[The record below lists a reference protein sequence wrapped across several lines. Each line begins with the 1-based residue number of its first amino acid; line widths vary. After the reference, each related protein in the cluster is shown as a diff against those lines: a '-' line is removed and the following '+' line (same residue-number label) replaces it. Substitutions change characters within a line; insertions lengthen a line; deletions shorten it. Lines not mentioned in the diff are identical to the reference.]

1 MASHAVATVQGF
13 MLLPNRHWGTVALA
27 SALLFGAIWAV
38 SAPGTEIDSK
48 RTRLASLR
56 SELAA
61 LDSQAAAAAVAH
73 NRALD
78 RLDLIRE
85 RLRRAT
91 VDIRIARRDQ
101 RVAQQRLATRL
112 SAEYRQPS
120 PTVLSVV
127 LSSGSVS
134 GLLEVGDAI
143 GRVSELDARTIA
155 AVRARQRRLDALRR
169 QLVADRSEAAGQL
182 AAAQARRAEVNV
194 LIAQRRSA
202 LARADRDLRH
212 ALARERQRLARL
224 AAQKRSSNS
233 RIPIRQGAAPPPTG
247 TAPLPGGTGGKV
259 FPVAGPTG
267 FSDDWLAARAGGR
280 LHEGI
285 DLFAKRGTPAVAIAD
300 GMLFRVGWNRLG
312 GWRLW
317 LRDNAGTEYY
327 YAHLD
332 AFATAAREGTRVTAG
347 TVIGYV
353 GDSGDAKGTS
363 PHVHFEIHPGG
374 GGPVRP
380 YPIVAGLPRV

>member
-1 MASHAVATVQGF
+1 
-13 MLLPNRHWGTVALA
+13 MLRSKRHRGAVALA
-27 SALLFGAIWAV
+27 LALLLGAISAV
-38 SAPGTEIDSK
+38 GAPRTEVESK
-48 RTRLASLR
+48 RARLASLR

-61 LDSQAAAAAVAH
+61 LDSQAAAAAVTH

-91 VDIRIARRDQ
+91 VDIRVARRDN
-101 RVAQQRLATRL
+101 RVAQRRLAARL
-112 SAEYRQPS
+112 SAAYRQPS
-120 PTVLSVV
+120 PTILSVL
-127 LSSGSVS
+127 LSSGSIS
-134 GLLEVGDAI
+134 DLLEASDVI
-143 GRVSELDARTIA
+143 SRVSELDAQTIA

-169 QLVADRSEAAGQL
+169 QLVADRAEAGAQL
-182 AAAQARRAEVNV
+182 ASARTRRSEVNG
-194 LIAQRRSA
+194 LIDHRRTA
-202 LARADRDLRH
+202 LAQADRDLRQ

-224 AAQKRSSNS
+224 AAQKRVSNS
-233 RIPIRQGAAPPPTG
+233 RIPVRQATTGPRTGAAPP
-247 TAPLPGGTGGKV
+247 TAGAQGRV
-259 FPVAGPTG
+259 FPIAGPTN
-267 FSDDWLAARAGGR
+267 FSDDWLATRAGGR

-285 DLFAKRGTPAVAIAD
+285 DLFATRGTPAVAIAD
-300 GMLFRVGWNRLG
+300 GTLFRVGWNRLG

-332 AFATAAREGTRVTAG
+332 GFATAAREGARVAAG

-374 GGPVRP
+374 GGPARP

>member
-1 MASHAVATVQGF
+1 
-13 MLLPNRHWGTVALA
+13 MLVPKRRGAVALA
-27 SALLFGAIWAV
+27 IALLFGALEAIG
-38 SAPGTEIDSK
+38 APGTDIASQ
-48 RTRLASLR
+48 RARLATLR
-56 SELAA
+56 SQLAA

-78 RLDLIRE
+78 RLDLIRA

-91 VDIRIARRDQ
+91 VDIGVARRDH
-101 RVAQQRLATRL
+101 RVAQRRLAARL
-112 SAEYRQPS
+112 SAAYRQPS
-120 PTVLSVV
+120 PSILSVV

-134 GLLEVGDAI
+134 NLIEASDAI
-143 GRVSELDARTIA
+143 SRVSELDAQTIA

-169 QLVADRSEAAGQL
+169 QLVADRAEAAAQL
-182 AAAQARRAEVNV
+182 AAAQTRRSEVNA
-194 LIAQRRSA
+194 LIAHRRSA
-202 LARADRDLRH
+202 LARADRDLRQ

-224 AAQKRSSNS
+224 AAQKRTSNS
-233 RIPIRQGAAPPPTG
+233 RLPVRQATTGVSRTGPALLTAGAQG
-247 TAPLPGGTGGKV
+247 RV
-259 FPVAGPTG
+259 FPIAGSTN
-267 FSDDWLAARAGGR
+267 FRDDWLAARAGGR

-285 DLFAKRGTPAVAIAD
+285 DLFARRGTPAVAIAD
-300 GMLFRVGWNRLG
+300 GTLFRVGWNRLG

-332 AFATAAREGTRVTAG
+332 AFATAAREGARVAAG

>member
-1 MASHAVATVQGF
+1 
-13 MLLPNRHWGTVALA
+13 MLVPKRRGAVALA
-27 SALLFGAIWAV
+27 IALLFGALEAIG
-38 SAPGTEIDSK
+38 APGTDIASQ
-48 RTRLASLR
+48 RARLATLR
-56 SELAA
+56 SQLAA

-78 RLDLIRE
+78 RLDLIRA

-91 VDIRIARRDQ
+91 VDIGVARRDH
-101 RVAQQRLATRL
+101 RVAQRRLAARL
-112 SAEYRQPS
+112 SAAYRQPS
-120 PTVLSVV
+120 PSILSVV

-134 GLLEVGDAI
+134 NLIEASDAI
-143 GRVSELDARTIA
+143 SRVSELDAQTIA

-169 QLVADRSEAAGQL
+169 QLVADRAEAAAQL
-182 AAAQARRAEVNV
+182 AAAQTRRSEVNA
-194 LIAQRRSA
+194 LIAHRRSA
-202 LARADRDLRH
+202 LARADRDLRQ

-224 AAQKRSSNS
+224 AAQKRTSNS
-233 RIPIRQGAAPPPTG
+233 RLPVRQATTGVSRTGPTLLTAGAQG
-247 TAPLPGGTGGKV
+247 RV
-259 FPVAGPTG
+259 FPIAGSTN
-267 FSDDWLAARAGGR
+267 FRDDWLAARAGGR

-285 DLFAKRGTPAVAIAD
+285 DLFARRGTPAVAIAD
-300 GMLFRVGWNRLG
+300 GTLFRMGWNRLG

-332 AFATAAREGTRVTAG
+332 AFATAAREGARVAAG